1 MPTAQPA
8 DVINSATPSRFG
20 LWPAWIALV
29 CSLALTVVAW
39 RYTQQDLDRRMR
51 AEFDAGVSQ
60 MRADIDAGI
69 AGYMRT
75 LRGAAALFAA
85 SDKVTR
91 EDWHGY
97 VAGLRLETDY
107 PAMQALIFARA
118 VTGEE
123 LGALVREVRK
133 SGIADYA
140 VRPPGRR
147 ERHVVSVYAEPYVGL
162 NVQALGRDIFQDPAR
177 REAMER
183 ARNADQPVITGKVRL
198 LMDGHNPVPSFA
210 MMLPVP
216 SKSGGEVFGYVL
228 SPFRMPVLMADLLKR
243 SPRDVSLSIHDG
255 IDPRPENLFY
265 RSDTKE
271 RPSAA
276 KFVHSETLVVG
287 GRPWTLSYASMPE
300 LEVRGDMGRSTQVLA
315 GGLLTSVLLFAI
327 AWSLATTRD
336 RAVRL
341 ARVMTGSLRES
352 EARFRTLV
360 EQAPDAIVVHDVDLG
375 CFVDANAQA
384 EKLFGCSREELL
396 KAGPERFYPPEQF
409 NGKTAAESVREMID
423 RALAGEQVSIER
435 TVCNA
440 RGAIMRC
447 EVRLARLPSADRR
460 LIRGSFL
467 DITERL
473 LAEDVRRRAEQR
485 DVIIF
490 RTSPSAVSIAR
501 AADGRLVEANDALA
515 RLLGHSQDEM
525 LGRTSLEV
533 GFWPS
538 TEACERWLEA
548 LQREGELHEHE
559 VVLCDAGGAQHII
572 LMSSSFIEFAGEP
585 CIVSFFHDVTER
597 KLTEQSLRIA
607 AITFE
612 SQEGMMITDAQK
624 VMLRVNHAFS
634 EITGYGSEEAVGRTP
649 RLLSSGRH
657 EAAFYDAMWESVEKN
672 GTWRGEIWNR
682 RKDGEIYPEWLSVTA
697 VKASDGT
704 ITHYVGTFS
713 DITLRKAAEDE
724 IRNLAFYDPLTQ
736 LPNRRLMLDRLR
748 QALTSSARHG
758 RHGALMLFDLD
769 DFKTLND
776 TLGHDV
782 GDQFLVEVGRRMES
796 CIREG
801 DTVARLGGDEF
812 VVILED
818 LDAETLAAMQAE
830 SIAVKIQAA
839 LSRPYVLDLS
849 LAGVERDTRS
859 YHCTSSIGITL
870 FRDQS
875 VSVEELM
882 KRADT
887 AMYQA
892 KAAGRNTM
900 RFYDPAMQAV
910 VAVRAEMNADM
921 RNAVREGQ
929 FLLHYQPQVDGAGR
943 VTGAEALVRWR
954 HPRRGL
960 VAPGEFIPLAE
971 DNGLILPL
979 GRWVLKAA
987 CNQLLEWAQRAEM
1000 AHLTVAV
1007 NVSSRQFRQ
1016 RDFVEDV
1023 LSVIQETGANP
1034 HKLKLE
1040 LTESL
1045 LLHDMEDI
1053 IAKMTALKAEGVSFS
1068 LDDFGTGY
1076 SSLSYLK
1083 RLPLGQLK
1091 IDQSFV
1097 RDVLTD
1103 SNDAAI
1109 ARTIIALGQSLGM
1122 KVIAEG
1128 VETEGQREFL
1138 ASEGCHAYQGYLF
1151 GRPGT
1156 AEALQESA
1164 LQIIV

>member
-1 MPTAQPA
+1 
-8 DVINSATPSRFG
+8 
-20 LWPAWIALV
+20 
-29 CSLALTVVAW
+29 
-39 RYTQQDLDRRMR
+39 
-51 AEFDAGVSQ
+51 
-60 MRADIDAGI
+60 
-69 AGYMRT
+69 
-75 LRGAAALFAA
+75 
-85 SDKVTR
+85 
-91 EDWHGY
+91 
-97 VAGLRLETDY
+97 
-107 PAMQALIFARA
+107 

-133 SGIADYA
+133 SGITDY
-140 VRPPGRR
+140 VVQPRGRR

-177 REAMER
+177 REAMDR
-183 ARNADQPVITGKVRL
+183 ARNATQPVITGKVNL
-198 LMDGHNPVPSFA
+198 LMDAPHPVPSFV
-210 MMLPVP
+210 MLLPVLP
-216 SKSGGEVFGYVL
+216 KSGGEVYGYVL

-243 SPRDVSLSIHDG
+243 SPRDISLSIHDG
-255 IDPRPENLFY
+255 IDSSPENLFY

-276 KFVHSETLVVG
+276 KFVHSETMVVG

-300 LEVRGDMGRSTQVLA
+300 LEARGDLGRSTQILA
-315 GGLLTSVLLFAI
+315 GGLLTSMLLFAI

-341 ARVMTGSLRES
+341 AHAMTSSLRES

-375 CFVDANAQA
+375 RFVDANAQA

-409 NGKTAAESVREMID
+409 NGRTAAESVREMVE
-423 RALAGEQVSIER
+423 RALAGEEVLIER
-435 TVCNA
+435 TV
-440 RGAIMRC
+440 RSVQGKLMRC
-447 EVRLARLPSADRR
+447 EVRLIRLPSADCR
-460 LIRGSFL
+460 LIRGSYL
-467 DITERL
+467 DITERVA
-473 LAEDVRRRAEQR
+473 AEEVKRRAEQR
-485 DVIIF
+485 DIIIF
-490 RTSPSAVSIAR
+490 HTSPIAIAITR
-501 AADGRLVEANDALA
+501 LADARFVEVNDAFA
-515 RLLGHSQDEM
+515 RMLGLSRDEM
-525 LGRTSLEV
+525 VGHTSVET
-533 GFWPS
+533 GYWAS
-538 TEACERWLEA
+538 AEARNDWLEA
-548 LQREGELHEHE
+548 LRCKGELHDYE
-559 VVLCDAGGAQHII
+559 VVFHDAEGAPRNV
-572 LMSSSFIEFAGEP
+572 LMSSAFIEFAGEP
-585 CIVSFFHDVTER
+585 CTVNFMNDVTER
-597 KLTEQSLRIA
+597 RLAEQSQRIA

-612 SQEGMMITDAQK
+612 SQEGMMITDASK
-624 VMLRVNHAFS
+624 VMLRVNHAFT
-634 EITGYGSEEAVGRTP
+634 EITGYSSEEAVGRTP

-657 EAAFYDAMWESVEKN
+657 EAVFYDALWASVEKN

-697 VKASDGT
+697 VKAGDGAV
-704 ITHYVGTFS
+704 THYVGTFA

-748 QALTSSARHG
+748 HALTSSARHG
-758 RHGALMLFDLD
+758 LHGALMLFDLD

-782 GDQFLVEVGRRMES
+782 GDQFLVEVGRRMQS
-796 CIREG
+796 CVREG

-818 LDAETLAAMQAE
+818 LDAEAVAAMQAE
-830 SIAVKIQAA
+830 IVAVKIQAA
-839 LSRPYVLDLS
+839 LGQPYALDLS
-849 LAGVERDTRS
+849 LGGHEGDTRS

-875 VSVEELM
+875 ISVDELM

-887 AMYQA
+887 AMYQS

-900 RFYDPAMQAV
+900 RFFDPAMQAV
-910 VAVRAEMNADM
+910 VAVRAELNADL

-929 FLLHYQPQVDGAGR
+929 FLLHYQPQVDAAGR

-954 HPRRGL
+954 HPKRGL
-960 VAPGEFIPLAE
+960 VPPGEFIPLAE
-971 DNGLILPL
+971 DNGMILPL
-979 GRWVLKAA
+979 GRWVLEAA
-987 CNQLLEWAQRAEM
+987 CRQLLAWQQLDET

-1007 NVSSRQFRQ
+1007 NVSGRQFRQ
-1016 RDFVEDV
+1016 KDFVEDV
-1023 LSVIQETGANP
+1023 LAIIQQTGANP
-1034 HKLKLE
+1034 NQLKLE

-1083 RLPLGQLK
+1083 RLPLEQLK

-1122 KVIAEG
+1122 TVIAEG

-1156 AEALQESA
+1156 AEALKAMEGA
-1164 LQIIV
+1164 TP